1 MAPRSRQKNT
11 AQEPPP
17 APEDPALGMRTRQAG
32 RSAGAEPPTYLS
44 HPPLHALLAREIKH
58 VVLAD
63 SPATRL
69 GDPRALLSFQLLT
82 QPKPPPEQGQLL
94 RRSFHKP
101 QHVVLSSSPRP
112 IHASSDVEDSDGDGS
127 DDFPVVPHQ
136 RPLRAPALLSAADS
150 DEENPP
156 PRRAAAHKKASG
168 RRRGRG
174 ATAAPTPAET
184 AGDNE
189 AGSAYVFIDPETLV
203 KTKKSADSDYFF
215 GRRAIDKGFK
225 CRLCPQEYGSGSSLT
240 TRRLHLQNTEGHMEV
255 YLAAVQ
261 RYGFTNKLPE
271 FLQHQAMNNVR

>member
-1 MAPRSRQKNT
+1 MASPGPR
-11 AQEPPP
+11 
-17 APEDPALGMRTRQAG
+17 
-32 RSAGAEPPTYLS
+32 
-44 HPPLHALLAREIKH
+44 
-58 VVLAD
+58 
-63 SPATRL
+63 
-69 GDPRALLSFQLLT
+69 
-82 QPKPPPEQGQLL
+82 L
-94 RRSFHKP
+94 RD
-101 QHVVLSSSPRP
+101 L

-136 RPLRAPALLSAADS
+136 RPLPAPALLSAAES

-184 AGDNE
+184 NE

-225 CRLCPQEYGSGSSLT
+225 CRLCPSVFSLI
-240 TRRLHLQNTEGHMEV
+240 
-255 YLAAVQ
+255 
-261 RYGFTNKLPE
+261 
-271 FLQHQAMNNVR
+271 